1 MEFKISLAEKEYR
14 GILVETDQEMDL
26 LIDCFYV
33 EDYIDVAIDLET
45 TGLNC
50 YLGDKIA
57 GYALYFP
64 LQNIAFYV
72 PVRHAEGFNWELDKI
87 ERLKREIAC
96 PNYHAIG
103 WNLNFDLQFL
113 LHEGVDIYRI
123 TWVEDAMFALH
134 LLDENRKDQGL
145 DYKLKNVAKQFID
158 PEADKGEKFLQA
170 ELAKRGIKKGQMY
183 QLPANLVAE
192 YAMLDVILSW
202 ELRQFFMP
210 YLEKWLVVDL
220 YHELN
225 DYLQHVI
232 VRMESNGMLIDRD
245 LCRTSVDNMEIQA
258 KNCLQRIYELAKYN
272 LNPNSSPQVTSWLK
286 TPNARKETLKALEE
300 TDERAKLILDYKFY
314 SKAASTFYLP
324 YLKWSEGDG
333 RLHTNIHVTG
343 TTTGRPSF
351 SDPNL
356 GQVPKKGRYE
366 VKKVFIAPE
375 GYYILQADYRQQEM
389 CLSAHYSGDPTLTEA
404 IINGADTHQITAN
417 ATGLSRDAAK
427 TYNFSIL
434 YGAGAKLLS
443 ERTNQTIEQ
452 AKNNLKR
459 FDEAYPNLRPFM
471 WEMTDLAKMPKN
483 VDGTLGGKYKFIRLP
498 DGRCR
503 HYNGLNAP
511 YYTAFNTTIQGTGAI
526 IMRRALMNMLTKE
539 FDVDQNVL
547 IPVQQVYDC
556 FVGYVRKEHL
566 NEVCVKIKTIME
578 DFPEYNPPMVVDIE
592 YGENWLE
599 LTKWQKK

>member
-1 MEFKISLAEKEYR
+1 MEFKISLGEKEYR
-14 GILVETDQEMDL
+14 GVLVETDQEMDL

-72 PVRHAEGFNWELDKI
+72 PIRHAEGFNWELDKVDS
-87 ERLKREIAC
+87 LKQHIAC
-96 PNYHAIG
+96 PNYHVIG

-123 TWVEDAMFALH
+123 SRIEDVMFALH

-183 QLPANLVAE
+183 QLPADLVAE

-210 YLEKWLVVDL
+210 YLEKWLVTDL
-220 YHELN
+220 YAELN
-225 DYLQHVI
+225 DYLQHVV
-232 VRMESNGMLIDRD
+232 VRMESNGMYIDHD
-245 LCRTSVDNMEIQA
+245 LCRTSINDMEIQA
-258 KNCLQRIYELAKYN
+258 KNCLQRIQELAGYS
-272 LNPNSSPQVTSWLK
+272 LNPNSPAQVKSWLK
-286 TPNARKETLKALEE
+286 TKDATKQTLAALEE
-300 TDERAKLILDYKFY
+300 TDERARLIQEYRFY

-324 YLKWSEGDG
+324 YLKYSEGDG
-333 RLHTNIHVTG
+333 KVHTTIHVTG

-356 GQVPKKGRYE
+356 GQVPRKGKYE
-366 VKKVFIAPE
+366 VKRVFIAPD
-375 GYYILQADYRQQEM
+375 GYYIVQADYAQQE
-389 CLSAHYSGDPTLTEA
+389 LRLAAHYTNETALIDAFNNGIDPHQQTADHVGITRSEA
-404 IINGADTHQITAN
+404 KN
-417 ATGLSRDAAK
+417 
-427 TYNFSIL
+427 YNFATI
-434 YGAGAKLLS
+434 YGAGARKLAWMTGDT
-443 ERTNQTIEQ
+443 EENAR
-452 AKNNLKR
+452 KNLER
-459 FDEAYPNLRPFM
+459 FDELYPNLRQFA
-471 WEMTDLAKMPKN
+471 WVYSDTAKLPRN
-483 VDGTLGGKYKFIRLP
+483 PDGSIGGKYRFVRLP

-503 HYNGLNAP
+503 HYNGIDAP
-511 YYTAFNTTIQGTGAI
+511 YYSAFNTLIQGTGAI
-526 IMRRALMNMLTKE
+526 IMRRALMSICNHFPPDL
-539 FDVDQNVL
+539 DVM
-547 IPVQQVYDC
+547 IPVQTVYDSFIC
-556 FVGYVRKEHL
+556 YVRKEYL
-566 NEVCVKIKTIME
+566 DEVCTYIKMFME
-578 DFPEYNPPMVVDIE
+578 DFNYNPRMVVDIE
-592 YGENWLE
+592 YGLNWLE
-599 LTKWQKK
+599 LESWNV